1 MNIQDKITQLRNTI
15 PTPGK
20 AGQVVQSIFDESNN
34 NNNLG
39 AGLFREPFLQL
50 PSDDDDKGILFI
62 AENFNG
68 PTKPPKRL
76 HNLPRFGYT
85 NNIAS
90 LVSFQKS
97 VNILPT
103 DIDIPILSNLRNES
117 SYQEEVEVGS
127 DLPVPS
133 LVETSYSGQDA
144 DDYIKGIA
152 SISILVMVIYILWG
166 LALVLLRMG
175 RVSSL
180 TIRCVGFFIVQL
192 CTRTHNTLSISLYS
206 PIHIDGLLL
215 SRM

>member
-15 PTPGK
+15 PAPGK

-39 AGLFREPFLQL
+39 GGLFREPFLQL
-50 PSDDDDKGILFI
+50 PSDDDDKGRLFI

-68 PTKPPKRL
+68 PTKSPKRL

-97 VNILPT
+97 VNI
-103 DIDIPILSNLRNES
+103 NLRNES
-117 SYQEEVEVGS
+117 SQEEVEVRS

-133 LVETSYSGQDA
+133 LAIVEKSYSGQDA

-166 LALVLLRMG
+166 LSLVLLRMG

-180 TIRCVGFFIVQL
+180 SIRCVCFFIVQL
-192 CTRTHNTLSISLYS
+192 CTRTQTLYINLL

>member
-15 PTPGK
+15 PAPGK

-39 AGLFREPFLQL
+39 GGLFREPSLQL
-50 PSDDDDKGILFI
+50 PSDDDDKGRLFI

-68 PTKPPKRL
+68 PTKSPKRL

-97 VNILPT
+97 VNILST

-117 SYQEEVEVGS
+117 SQEEVEVRDPTCRYHHS
-127 DLPVPS
+127 RS
-133 LVETSYSGQDA
+133 LKNHIRDKMPM
-144 DDYIKGIA
+144 I
-152 SISILVMVIYILWG
+152 ILRVLHLYLFWLW
-166 LALVLLRMG
+166 
-175 RVSSL
+175 
-180 TIRCVGFFIVQL
+180 
-192 CTRTHNTLSISLYS
+192 
-206 PIHIDGLLL
+206 
-215 SRM
+215 

>member
-15 PTPGK
+15 PAPGK

-39 AGLFREPFLQL
+39 GGLFREPSLQL
-50 PSDDDDKGILFI
+50 PSDDDDKGRLFI

-68 PTKPPKRL
+68 PTKSPKRL

-97 VNILPT
+97 VNILST

-117 SYQEEVEVGS
+117 SQEEVEVRS

-133 LVETSYSGQDA
+133 LAIVEKSYSGQDA

-166 LALVLLRMG
+166 LSLVLLRMG

-180 TIRCVGFFIVQL
+180 SIRCVCFFIVQL
-192 CTRTHNTLSISLYS
+192 CTRTQTLYINLL